1 MVYNDLRAVSALR
14 KSTAVNKASN
24 ITLDDIYKVI
34 SNESTKSE
42 LKSAISD
49 KIDKAEYKPNKLK
62 SLLVLY
68 RKIDTAK
75 SKNDC
80 MELKKSKDVREI
92 VEKIIN
98 RPLPHRETIRSMF

>member
-1 MVYNDLRAVSALR
+1 MVYNDLRAVSALK
-14 KSTAVNKASN
+14 KSTTVNKGQN

-34 SNESTKSE
+34 SSDSTKTE

-49 KIDKAEYKPNKLK
+49 KIDKAEHKPNKLK
-62 SLLVLY
+62 SLLILY

-80 MELKKSKDVREI
+80 IELKKSKEVREV
-92 VEKIIN
+92 VEKIIK